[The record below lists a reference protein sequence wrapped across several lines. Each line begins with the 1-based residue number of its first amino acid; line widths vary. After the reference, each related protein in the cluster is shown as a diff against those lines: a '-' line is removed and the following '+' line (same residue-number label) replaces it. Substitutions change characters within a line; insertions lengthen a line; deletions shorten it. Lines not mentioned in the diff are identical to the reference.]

1 MTTLNIKIVGIED
14 DSVLIKFASE
24 NSAKSIDEYDAI
36 AYQPKAMGY
45 TSLDEFI
52 EAIKPGLLSEVI
64 IRDKIESAPAELDLS
79 SWEGKEITYT
89 PENESDYIP
98 PPEDTQVIAKES
110 EVIL

>member
-1 MTTLNIKIVGIED
+1 MTTLSIKIVGIEG
-14 DSVLIKFASE
+14 DSVLVKYASE

-52 EAIKPGLLSEVI
+52 EAIKPGLLVEVTA
-64 IRDKIESAPAELDLS
+64 RDKIESAPAELDLS
-79 SWEGKEITYT
+79 SWEGKEVTYAQ
-89 PENESDYIP
+89 ENDASYIP
-98 PPEDTQVIAKES
+98 PPEDTQIIAKDQ